1 MPHLMEEY
9 QRIAD
14 NNNHNCNNNSY
25 NRADKRAGATMNL
38 DSVMRNMAIYCAV
51 TLLIINTIGAS
62 CIRQAIRINMVGEKK
77 TEGENREKSP
87 TTNKCSELVFDV
99 LHD

>member
-1 MPHLMEEY
+1 MPDLMEEY
-9 QRIAD
+9 QRITD

-51 TLLIINTIGAS
+51 TL
-62 CIRQAIRINMVGEKK
+62 
-77 TEGENREKSP
+77 
-87 TTNKCSELVFDV
+87 
-99 LHD
+99 